1 MRALCL
7 LLATAPAFCLG
18 SAHSAAG
25 RFHVGANGELEP
37 MPDRSAHPHRG
48 RAPSTPPPQ
57 LADDDDTIPVPATD
71 APTAAERAFILPPGR
86 IIQFPVGVSPNS
98 LANAPT
104 LGGIVITDS
113 TPHGDKRLVPGR
125 AQTGGW
131 WQALLNWLG
140 MGRPQPYPSA
150 YLVSQRGA
158 VIRNLEFIEAK
169 ALPLGLAEARDG
181 RLAIS
186 FYQGLPGVEVWAPD
200 LNTKLTFHDVG
211 LKPALPVYDGEGLL
225 WMPCTIADRM
235 NEEGSR
241 VLALWAY
248 KPGDGKRWE
257 VFARRQFVNVKL
269 PHSIHFDSSGRLAV
283 AGLRAW
289 IFEDGMYGRE
299 LKDGVDADASH
310 TALDFYVLTN
320 NPASPAYVAEQK
332 GRFAE
337 MHDGREPTEADMGV
351 VQSIH
356 FTAALELAG
365 SFDFPFAQCLWPLFI
380 LMNDGHAITAC
391 HGGSALRV
399 LRYGDVLTGGAAGRK
414 ESEAASAR
422 AARFPGG
429 KFLREP
435 NAPTVPAGFHSV
447 RLRDAAR
454 AVVVAD
460 LEAPYGL
467 TRIVGLAA
475 DPSGN
480 AFTILDAASRQAVS
494 VAWPFPELTAGAPPP
509 ASPIVVAP
517 PQPVELKFAIGDIPR
532 ST

>member
-1 MRALCL
+1 MHPTLIL
-7 LLATAPAFCLG
+7 FLVSAPAICLS

-37 MPDRSAHPHRG
+37 LPDQAHSPHRG

-57 LADDDDTIPVPATD
+57 LLDDDVIPVPASE
-71 APTAAERAFILPPGR
+71 APTATERAFILPPGR
-86 IIQFPVGVSPNS
+86 IIEFPIGVSPS
-98 LANAPT
+98 SITIAPT

-125 AQTGGW
+125 AQTGGL
-131 WQALLNWLG
+131 WQSLLHWFGL
-140 MGRPQPYPSA
+140 GRPQPYPSA

-158 VIRNLEFIEAK
+158 IIRNLEFIEAK

-186 FYQGLPGVEVWAPD
+186 FYQGSPGVEVWAPD
-200 LNTKLTFHDVG
+200 LNTKLTFHDIG
-211 LKPALPVYDGEGLL
+211 IKPALPVYDGEGLL
-225 WMPCTIADRM
+225 WMPCTIADRL
-235 NEEGSR
+235 NEEGPN

-257 VFARRQFVNVKL
+257 VFARRQFANVKL

-283 AGLRAW
+283 AGLRSW
-289 IFEDGMYGRE
+289 IFDDGMYGRE
-299 LKDGVDADASH
+299 LKSGVDPDASH
-310 TALDFYVLTN
+310 TALDFYVLSN
-320 NPASPAYVAEQK
+320 NPDSPAYFAEQK

-337 MHDGREPTEADMGV
+337 MHDGREPTEEDMGV
-351 VQSIH
+351 VRSIH

-365 SFDFPFAQCLWPLFI
+365 SFDFPFSQCLWPLFI

-391 HGGSALRV
+391 HGGSSLRV

-414 ESEAASAR
+414 ESEMATAR
-422 AARFPGG
+422 AARFPGS
-429 KFLREP
+429 KYLKEP
-435 NAPTVPAGFHSV
+435 NAPLVPAGFHSV
-447 RLRDAAR
+447 RLREAAR
-454 AVVVAD
+454 AVIVAD

-494 VAWPFPELTAGAPPP
+494 VGWPFPELSAGAPPP
-509 ASPIVVAP
+509 ASPIVVP
-517 PQPVELKFAIGDIPR
+517 PAQPAELKFTIGEIPR